1 MPNNPYAMTKDLFH
15 TVLHPLL
22 PYYGESEAHAIARYL
37 LEVRFG
43 MTQTDICMGKDKQI
57 SAEER
62 RELENIIGRLTQ
74 KEPIQYILGQADFF
88 GRTFFVSRDVLIP
101 RPETEELIQW
111 ILYEQKGLA
120 SPRVLDIGTGSGC
133 IAVTLDKEM
142 ETSEVTALDISNGAL
157 AIAKKNAAAHHADI
171 SFLQQDFLQD
181 GTGTV
186 TGPWDIIVSN
196 PPYICQTEQTEMDD
210 NVLQYE
216 PHSALFVPDKHP
228 LLFYEAIGKYAL
240 KELKPQ
246 GCLYVEIN
254 RRYGNET
261 MNLFRRIGLRD
272 IELKK
277 DLCGNDRMI
286 RCRK

>member
-1 MPNNPYAMTKDLFH
+1 MSDKSYAMSKDLFH

-22 PYYGESEAHAIARYL
+22 PYYGESEARAIARYL

-74 KEPIQYILGQADFF
+74 KEPVQYILGQADFF
-88 GRTFFVSRDVLIP
+88 GRTFFVTQDVLIP

-111 ILYEQKGLA
+111 ILDEQEGLA
-120 SPRVLDIGTGSGC
+120 SPRILDIGTGSGC
-133 IAVTLDKEM
+133 IAVTLGKEM
-142 ETSEVTALDISNGAL
+142 ETSEITALDISSGAL
-157 AIAKKNAAAHHADI
+157 AIAEKNATTYDADI
-171 SFLQQDFLQD
+171 SFLQQDFLQN

-228 LLFYEAIGKYAL
+228 LLFYEAIGKYAQ

-254 RRYGNET
+254 RKYGNET
-261 MNLFRRIGLRD
+261 MELFRNIGLKD
-272 IELKK
+272 IELRK

>member
-1 MPNNPYAMTKDLFH
+1 MSDNPYAMTKDLFH
-15 TVLHPLL
+15 TILHPLL
-22 PYYGESEAHAIARYL
+22 PYYDESEARAIARYL
-37 LEVRFG
+37 LEIRFG

-62 RELENIIGRLTQ
+62 RELENIIERLTQ
-74 KEPIQYILGQADFF
+74 KEPVQYVLGQADFF
-88 GRTFFVSRDVLIP
+88 GRTFFVTRDVLIP

-111 ILYEQKGLA
+111 ILDEQERLA
-120 SPRVLDIGTGSGC
+120 SPRILDIGTGSGC
-133 IAVTLDKEM
+133 IAVTLGKEM
-142 ETSEVTALDISNGAL
+142 ETSEVTALDISSGAL
-157 AIAKKNAAAHHADI
+157 AIAEKNAATYNADV
-171 SFLQQDFLQD
+171 SFLQQDFLQN

-228 LLFYEAIGKYAL
+228 LLFYEAIGKYAQ

-254 RRYGNET
+254 RRYGIET
-261 MNLFRRIGLRD
+261 MELFRGIGLKD
-272 IELKK
+272 IELRK